1 MVNYHRHTFIS
12 NQSTPDSTVSNEDYC
27 KRAVELG
34 HKVISS
40 CEHGTKGNIW
50 QCQDLAEKYGL
61 KWRYVAEAYFVKD
74 RLEKDRTNAHII
86 LAAKTAKGVGDL
98 NEALTSANET
108 GFYYHPRVD
117 MDILMR
123 LDPKDVFVTTA
134 CIAGVWK
141 YGWDIGDD
149 GSFNVD
155 FDEPDRIVRQ
165 LWSHFKGSMM
175 LEVQA
180 HDDEKQKVI
189 NRHVLDLYRKEGI
202 PLICGLDSHYIYP
215 EQAFFR
221 DHLIESKKMRYNEES
236 NFDLDYPDDDTVYR
250 RFLKQG
256 VLSPLQIQEAMSNTD
271 VFLSFDDVVLDKS
284 KKMPVAPKYQGL
296 TQEERNEKYRELVR
310 ESWRQF
316 RSDVQRERWPEYLD
330 GIKYEVDTITSTNTS
345 DYFLIDYEMVKEAK
359 ANGGIITR
367 TGRGSCGGFAT
378 NTLLG
383 FSSIDRFALPVTLYP
398 DRFISADRLAS
409 GSFPDLDLNVGNE
422 EVFAEAQAKVM
433 GPWHSA
439 RMITYNT
446 FQRSAAWK
454 MYAKAEGV
462 PYETANEVSGM
473 LKKYEVALK
482 HADEGEQD
490 EINVFDY
497 VPEEYRDQL
506 IMSEKYMGIIVSYG
520 QAPCSYILYNG
531 DLRREIGLVR
541 MTDSKTGKPYLAAEI
556 DGATAER
563 YGFLKN
569 DILHVDVVKVNAEI
583 YRRIGIEQPSV
594 HKLLQW
600 VSNDKATWKMY
611 ANGYT
616 KGLNQVEQEKTTER
630 VMKYKPKNISELS
643 AFVAAI
649 RPGFKSM
656 LDVFLSRRHFE
667 YGIPALD
674 RLIQTQE
681 MPDSF
686 LTFQEQVMT
695 ILQKGGLTAPESY
708 AAIKA
713 ISKKKV
719 EKILALKDKFSQ
731 EFSKFLMESGV
742 HASEVSSATEK
753 VWTIINDSTSYLF
766 NAAHAVAVALDSL
779 YTAWAKAH
787 YPLETYACLIENYL
801 AKGQKDKIDAIKQEM
816 KKAFGITI
824 THPRFGQD
832 NRTLFLDHEHKTI
845 SDSLVSIKNV
855 SKTAANALYHLGQ
868 RHYDSFVDLLYEMTM
883 DSGLNARVIEILIRL
898 DYFSEFGRTGKL
910 LAVWREFTNGEAKF
924 SKSHIKATQLRHLD
938 ELRRIEKE
946 MPDTDIPTVERASF
960 EISVLGTPVTVD
972 KEAKGLF
979 AVVDLDTKYSPKATL
994 YNIAAGT
1001 TGKMKIRKPVFN
1013 ATQFDVGD
1021 VIRIDAWEKKQ
1032 AMKFVDGKAKPN
1044 AGVYDLW
1051 LKSYGVVYSPKIKE

>member
-1 MVNYHRHTFIS
+1 M
-12 NQSTPDSTVSNEDYC
+12 SNEDYC

-50 QCQDLAEKYGL
+50 QCQDLAEQYGL
-61 KWRYVAEAYFVKD
+61 RWRYVAEAYFVKD

-98 NEALTSANET
+98 NEALTEANGT

-117 MDILMR
+117 LDILMR
-123 LDPKDVFVTTA
+123 LDPKDVFITTA

-141 YGWDIGDD
+141 YGWSKTED
-149 GSFNVD
+149 GRLNID
-155 FDEPDRIVRQ
+155 FTEPDRIVRQ

-180 HDDEKQKVI
+180 HNDEKQKIV
-189 NRHVLDLYRKEGI
+189 NRHALELYRQEGI
-202 PLICGLDSHYIYP
+202 PLICGLDSHFIYP
-215 EQAFFR
+215 EQAFLR
-221 DHLIESKKMRYNEES
+221 DQLLESKGMVYEEEG
-236 NFDLDYPDDDTVYR
+236 NFDMDYPDDETVYS
-250 RFLKQG
+250 RFLRQG
-256 VLSPLQIQEAMSNTD
+256 VLSEAQIREAMDNTD
-271 VFLSFDDVVLDKS
+271 IFLTFEDVVLDKS
-284 KKMPVAPKYQGL
+284 KKMPIAPKYQGL
-296 TQEERNEKYRELVR
+296 MQEERNERYRELVR
-310 ESWRQF
+310 ESWKRF
-316 RSDVQRERWPEYLD
+316 RENVPRDKWPEYLD
-330 GIKYEVDTITSTNTS
+330 GIKYEVETITSTNTS

-359 ANGGIITR
+359 NNGGIITR
-367 TGRGSCGGFAT
+367 TGRGSGGGYAT

-422 EVFAEAQAKVM
+422 EVFSAAQATVM

-446 FQRSAAWK
+446 FKRSAAWK
-454 MYAKAEGV
+454 MYAKADGI
-462 PYETANEVSGM
+462 PYEVANEVSGM
-473 LKKYEVALK
+473 LKQYELAVK
-482 HADEGEQD
+482 HAEEDEQD
-490 EINVFDY
+490 SIDVLDY
-497 VPEEYRDQL
+497 VPEQYREQL
-506 IMSEKYMGIIVSYG
+506 TTSEKYMGIMVSYG
-520 QAPCSYILYNG
+520 QAPCSYILSNG
-531 DLRREIGLVR
+531 DLRREIGLVH
-541 MTDSKTGKPYLAAEI
+541 MVDTKTKKPYLAAEI
-556 DGATAER
+556 DGVTAER

-594 HKLLQW
+594 QELLNWTAGDKL
-600 VSNDKATWKMY
+600 TWGLY
-611 ANGYT
+611 AKGYT
-616 KGLNQVEQEKTTER
+616 QGLNQVEQEKTTER
-630 VMKYKPKNISELS
+630 VMRYKPKNISELS

-656 LDVFLSRRHFE
+656 LDVFLSRRHFD

-674 RLIQTQE
+674 NLIQTKE

-719 EKILALKDKFSQ
+719 EKILALKDKFS
-731 EFSKFLMESGV
+731 EHFSEFLMESGV
-742 HASEVSSATEK
+742 SKDEVEDTTDR

-787 YPLETYACLIENYL
+787 YPMETYACLMENYL
-801 AKGQKDKIDAIKQEM
+801 AKGKKDKIDAVKQEM
-816 KKAFGITI
+816 KQAFGIRVTA
-824 THPRFGQD
+824 PKFRQD
-832 NRTLFLDHEHKTI
+832 NRALFIDHENKTI
-845 SDSLVSIKNV
+845 SDSLVSIKHV
-855 SKTAANALYHLGQ
+855 STAAANALYKLGH
-868 RHYDSFVDLLYEMTM
+868 RHYDTFVDLLYAMTM
-883 DSGLNARVIEILIRL
+883 EPALNTRVIEILIRL
-898 DYFSEFGRTGKL
+898 SYFSEFGGTYKL
-910 LAVWREFTNGEAKF
+910 LSVYRVFTSGDHKF
-924 SKSHIKATQLRHLD
+924 SKSHIEKTQRQRLEDLRV
-938 ELRRIEKE
+938 IEKE
-946 MPDTDIPTVERASF
+946 TPDSEIPTLDKVSF

-972 KEAKGLF
+972 PQARGAF
-979 AVVDLDTKYSPKATL
+979 AVLDVDTKYSPKLRL
-994 YNIAAGT
+994 YNIASGT
-1001 TGKMKIRKPVFN
+1001 VGMMKLRKPDYN
-1013 ATQFDVGD
+1013 RQPLGTGD
-1021 VIRIDAWEKKQ
+1021 IILVKQWQKKP
-1032 AMKFVDGKAKPN
+1032 ARTFVNGKSLVRP
-1044 AGVYDLW
+1044 GVTDLW
-1051 LKSYGVVYSPKIKE
+1051 LTEYEIMSTAEAA